1 MGLPVYT
8 PPVSYIVKHTLMTK
22 TNTLPGWC
30 TIFFP
35 FLVKL
40 QFTEKIVML
49 HEVEDPPWDSS
60 NAGISSHSQVAGY
73 TVVIILP
80 L

>member
-1 MGLPVYT
+1 MYL
-8 PPVSYIVKHTLMTK
+8 
-22 TNTLPGWC
+22 
-30 TIFFP
+30 FFP